1 MSCPCLSSVC
11 NGFYSNFNSLSH
23 IKNNP
28 TAAVTEESKGVFV
41 SGCEHVF
48 SPLTLDIVIWESM
61 GTDPLLET
69 ASSGHS
75 GNCSFIGAVVEFGK
89 LFLSPGVN
97 SVMHSGSLQIKCF
110 SLNIMNH
117 ST

>member
-1 MSCPCLSSVC
+1 MSCPYLSSVC

-28 TAAVTEESKGVFV
+28 TAAVTEESVFV
-41 SGCEHVF
+41 SGCERVF

-75 GNCSFIGAVVEFGK
+75 GNRSFIGAVVEFGK